1 MVVENAECRM
11 TAPPPFQ
18 VDVLAHGVKAAGS
31 DYAQLVE
38 EIKKDI
44 KAQAKKMKEARKV
57 AAGAAQAAKKPKL
70 GVISPKSA
78 ASPSPGAPGAPGGAP
93 ASSVLSGFM

>member
-57 AAGAAQAAKKPKL
+57 VRHLNQTEPPHL
-70 GVISPKSA
+70 LHS
-78 ASPSPGAPGAPGGAP
+78 
-93 ASSVLSGFM
+93 